1 MPALSVW
8 KETQVVRLT
17 HLSGPGGQGSRY
29 PRGSRSWDLCK
40 SRPLSGLLTLQ
51 PWRGCGAFII
61 LEAPGFFA
69 RLSPRLSPPPSQ
81 LSAGKDFE
89 EVGWRACRFPLP
101 SWALS
106 FSCSSAPACRTDS
119 CLHPNLPAPIVGD
132 PSLCIPLLGRGAEP
146 RFSGPPP
153 PWKARQGN
161 YFWNKS
167 GYTTNELF
175 ISGHGG
181 EEAFCW
187 AS

>member
-29 PRGSRSWDLCK
+29 PRESRSWDSCK

-61 LEAPGFFA
+61 PEAPGFFA

-106 FSCSSAPACRTDS
+106 LAPLLLPVGRT
-119 CLHPNLPAPIVGD
+119 LA
-132 PSLCIPLLGRGAEP
+132 CIPTSLPPLWETPASASPYWGGGRATL
-146 RFSGPPP
+146 
-153 PWKARQGN
+153 
-161 YFWNKS
+161 FWS
-167 GYTTNELF
+167 PSPMEGETRELF
-175 ISGHGG
+175 LEQERLHNK
-181 EEAFCW
+181 
-187 AS
+187 